1 MNTVKKKIF
10 WLTPDYFADVDAA
23 VVPSLMKHYEIEW
36 MIISPLNSKRK
47 ADGIIRDS
55 DVRPMQFN
63 LKRKQRD
70 PRVIFQYIEL
80 LKQIRRSNPDLV
92 YLSFSGLPY
101 FFLLLF
107 LFIKPGKIIYALHN
121 VTTPDGA
128 MNELVTRIFQ
138 KVYYMQLKRFHVFSE
153 FQLQQIKKMLPDK
166 KHYYAPLALK
176 DYGKSNAVPPD
187 NVIRF
192 LFFGYIL
199 KYKRVDLLIN
209 SFQEVYDKGYR
220 NIELVI
226 AGTCDEW
233 DCYQALIK
241 HPEAIRTRIEI
252 IPNKDI
258 PDLVSSCHYVVLP
271 YQDGTQSGVI
281 PVAYQY
287 NKPVIATDIE
297 AFRQFIIGG
306 ETGYVFRKNS
316 PGSLSSTLEYAIK
329 NHKNNY
335 KSLTR
340 NVIQFKSEEYS
351 IGKILSMYRG
361 FLDDFLYNEFDL
373 SERKMVL
380 PMTVERKLI

>member
-1 MNTVKKKIF
+1 MNTGRKRIF
-10 WLTPDYFADVDAA
+10 WLTPDYFADVDAV
-23 VVPSLMKHYEIEW
+23 VVPSLMKQYDIEW
-36 MIISPLNSKRK
+36 MIISPLNSKRR
-47 ADGIIRDS
+47 ADGIIKDTGIK
-55 DVRPMQFN
+55 PLQFN

-70 PRVIFQYIEL
+70 PRVILQYIEL
-80 LKQIRRSNPDLV
+80 LKLIRRSNPDLV

-101 FFLLLF
+101 FFMF
-107 LFIKPGKIIYALHN
+107 LFIFIKPEKIIYALHN

-128 MNELVTRIFQ
+128 MNELITRIFH

-153 FQLQQIKKMLPDK
+153 FQLQQIKKLLPGK

-187 NVIRF
+187 NTIRF

-209 SFQEVYDKGYR
+209 SFQEVYEKGYT

-226 AGTCDEW
+226 AGSCDDW
-233 DCYQALIK
+233 STYKSLIR
-241 HPEAIRTRIEI
+241 HSDAIRTRIEI
-252 IPNKDI
+252 IPNEDI

-297 AFRQFIIGG
+297 AFRQFIVGG
-306 ETGYVFRKNS
+306 VTGYIFRVNS
-316 PGSLSSTLEYAIK
+316 PESLTSSLEYAIV
-329 NHKNNY
+329 NHDSNY
-335 KSLTR
+335 ESLTR
-340 NVIQFKSEEYS
+340 NVAQFKSDEYS
-351 IGKILSMYRG
+351 IQKILRMYKG
-361 FLDDFLYNEFDL
+361 FIDDFLYPEPETTKGEL
-373 SERKMVL
+373 VQ
-380 PMTVERKLI
+380 PLIN

>member
-1 MNTVKKKIF
+1 MNTLKKKIF

-23 VVPSLMKHYEIEW
+23 VVPSLMKQYEIEW
-36 MIISPLNSKRK
+36 MIISPLNSQRK
-47 ADGIIRDS
+47 ADGIIKDS

-70 PRVIFQYIEL
+70 PRVIIQYIEL
-80 LKQIRRSNPDLV
+80 LRQIRSSNPDLV

-101 FFLLLF
+101 FFLFLF
-107 LFIKPGKIIYALHN
+107 LYIKPGKIIYALHN
-121 VTTPDGA
+121 VTTPEGA

-138 KVYYMQLKRFHVFSE
+138 KAYYKQLKRFHVFSE

-187 NVIRF
+187 NIIRF

-209 SFQEVYDKGYR
+209 AFQEVYDKGYR

-226 AGTCDEW
+226 AGSCDHW
-233 DCYQALIK
+233 DTYKALIRNAD
-241 HPEAIRTRIEI
+241 AIRTRIEI
-252 IPNKDI
+252 IPNEDI

-287 NKPVIATDIE
+287 NKPVVATDIE
-297 AFRQFIIGG
+297 AFRKFIIGG
-306 ETGYVFRKNS
+306 KTGYVFKKNS
-316 PGSLSSTLEYAIK
+316 AASLSSTLEYAIR
-329 NHKNNY
+329 NHESNY
-335 KSLTR
+335 PSLTENVLQFKSDEYSLTR
-340 NVIQFKSEEYS
+340 ILGMYHS
-351 IGKILSMYRG
+351 I
-361 FLDDFLYNEFDL
+361 LDECLN
-373 SERKMVL
+373 K
-380 PMTVERKLI
+380 